1 MQRHEKLQI
10 AKWAFR
16 DISQA
21 IEKWQN
27 YPHPKDGIAIDA
39 NWDGKITV
47 DDETFTAFE
56 LREKELECPKI

>member
-16 DISQA
+16 EISQA
-21 IEKWQN
+21 IQKWQSTWRDSIN
-27 YPHPKDGIAIDA
+27 IDCG
-39 NWDGKITV
+39 WLGEITV

-56 LREKELECPKI
+56 LREKEPDND